1 MSQQQR
7 PFAAAVQKNEY
18 LWQDEAGRSAPAGS
32 PVVTGSSLTGG
43 FTLHG
48 HRLSSLYRTPDS
60 RGAWLTNIHHAASSC
75 QKYSKSH
82 ISTGNTAE
90 RTGA

>member
-1 MSQQQR
+1 MSLQQR
-7 PFAAAVQKNEY
+7 PFATPDQKNEY
-18 LWQDEAGRSAPAGS
+18 LWQDEAGRNTPAGS

-48 HRLSSLYRTPDS
+48 HRLSSLYRSSYS

-75 QKYSKSH
+75 QKHSKSH
-82 ISTGNTAE
+82 ISTGTTAE